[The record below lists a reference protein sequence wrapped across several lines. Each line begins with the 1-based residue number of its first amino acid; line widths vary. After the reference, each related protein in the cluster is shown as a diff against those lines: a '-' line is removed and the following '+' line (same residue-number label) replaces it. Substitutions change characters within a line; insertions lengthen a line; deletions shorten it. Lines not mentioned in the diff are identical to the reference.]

1 MEEKKT
7 TVFPTKKE
15 KLKKTL
21 TSMIAIVLVAAISVL
36 ATLAYLGTNTQETP
50 NTFTG
55 STGIGLK
62 LVEPDWKSTLT
73 GNDETEETRAG
84 SYSPNGEYLKNPM
97 LYNSTSKNNPSEWVA
112 MKVSF
117 KIDSKYATDEGER
130 ESVNEKND
138 LGNLTWEELQKI
150 ATIQYDSTPTAT
162 ATYTD
167 GFNLTDWELI
177 WTSTKK
183 KAIGTNTTLGAT
195 DVSAI
200 FIYKTPIVKNTVTP
214 VIDTSSKA
222 TYTPNSITNP
232 LFNRIKIKT
241 QKQLTDAEYYKTDRE
256 FQLMPYFKIVVQGSA
271 VKNEEVSTI
280 TDIAGLKAKESDKTT
295 WNNVVKE
302 LVELL
307 GETVS

>member
-21 TSMIAIVLVAAISVL
+21 TGMIAIVLVAVISVL
-36 ATLAYLGTNTQETP
+36 ATLAYLGTNTDETP

-62 LVEPDWKSTLT
+62 LVEPDWKSKLT
-73 GNDETEETRAG
+73 GNNETEETRAG

-97 LYNSTSKNNPSEWVA
+97 LYNSTQKNNPEEWVA

-117 KIDSKYATDEGER
+117 KIDSKYKDTDGER
-130 ESVNEKND
+130 ESVTDAD
-138 LGNLTWEELQKI
+138 LDNLTWEELQKI
-150 ATIQYDSTPTAT
+150 ATIQYDSTPSAT
-162 ATYTD
+162 ATYTA
-167 GFNLTDWELI
+167 GFNLKDWELI

-183 KAIGTNTTLGAT
+183 NTIGTDTTLGDT

-200 FIYKTPIVKNTVTP
+200 FIYKTPIVRNTESSVT
-214 VIDTSSKA
+214 DTSSKA
-222 TYTPNSITNP
+222 TYTTNSITNP

-241 QKQLTDAEYYKTDRE
+241 QKELADNGYYENNRE

-271 VKNEEVSTI
+271 IKNEEVSTI
-280 TDIAGLKAKESDKTT
+280 TNISGLKAKDSTT
-295 WNNVVKE
+295 WDNVVKE